1 MTQTKFNLVIVDE
14 PYHKWSEVCA
24 TLRKENKQLKKFC
37 EEFNALNVSK
47 ENQRLKEL
55 LDEAFKYVHQDCL
68 KNLRVGYTPTS
79 CLLVRDI
86 KEVLKDYRRKNASE
100 VLYVEEKK
108 ND

>member
-24 TLRKENKQLKKFC
+24 ALLKENKQLKKFC

-55 LDEAFKYVHQDCL
+55 LKECRPYINRRCIQTRETLTKS
-68 KNLRVGYTPTS
+68 YTAS
-79 CLLVRDI
+79 DKVLHKKAEKLLTKID
-86 KEVLKDYRRKNASE
+86 EVLK
-100 VLYVEEKK
+100 
-108 ND
+108 